1 MRKQDEEKNLE
12 LEKLHAELAN
22 ADNSEEVQKQLKK
35 LSADF
40 QDSLRNIALK
50 LVRLK
55 SDVIKIQDVLEDT
68 EYDDLKADEDRVK
81 ASLPQN
87 YATLIDQVISET
99 EGSVSDVNEIATQNQ
114 STIKTLQNERKK
126 TMQEILNLQTKC
138 DDLKTRHDIK
148 TDMVGKLSIKVF
160 VLMAEVEKLY
170 KK

>member
-1 MRKQDEEKNLE
+1 M
-12 LEKLHAELAN
+12 
-22 ADNSEEVQKQLKK
+22 KK

-126 TMQEILNLQTKC
+126 TM
-138 DDLKTRHDIK
+138 
-148 TDMVGKLSIKVF
+148 
-160 VLMAEVEKLY
+160 
-170 KK
+170 